1 MVGHNWQQQEP
12 GEMRQGPDKRKW
24 DYSLVKLQRSLTWQ
38 PATQSEPKLGR
49 FKSTLIALSNE
60 PRTKENGRLEPKL
73 SRMGGRTP
81 KSTLFCLLVLRWEN
95 RLNNQPEWVKT
106 GRFRQLDSTTSRL
119 VQTRPPETKNWVQE
133 SRKKMGDP
141 NLGSKKLLPL
151 ASHNS
156 TTKLTFGAIETDSE
170 SLKVAL
176 SIPVVRLLVST
187 KLVA

>member
-1 MVGHNWQQQEP
+1 
-12 GEMRQGPDKRKW
+12 MRQEPDKRKQS
-24 DYSLVKLQRSLTWQ
+24 YSLVKLQRSVTQQ
-38 PATQSEPKLGR
+38 PTTRSDLKSCLFE
-49 FKSTLIALSNE
+49 STLIALSNE

-81 KSTLFCLLVLRWEN
+81 KSTLFCLLVLRWEK

-106 GRFRQLDSTTSRL
+106 GRFRQLYSTTLRL
-119 VQTRPPETKNWVQE
+119 VQTRPPETENWVQE

-141 NLGSKKLLPL
+141 NLDSKKPPTL

-156 TTKLTFGAIETDSE
+156 TTKRTFGANETDSE
-170 SLKVAL
+170 SSKAAL
-176 SIPVVRLLVST
+176 LIPVVRWLVST